1 MTGTPGALSVL
12 QESSV
17 AIGNFDAEV
26 RETHTGIVFLLG
38 DKAYKAKKPLI
49 TDFLDFSTPE
59 RRARACAHEV
69 ALNRRLAPDSYFG
82 VAHFNGLGD
91 SPAEPVIV
99 MRRYSDDARLAS
111 LVKTNESVH
120 RHLYAIAE
128 KLARFHDGAKRSRV
142 IDSHC
147 SGGAVSARWRQN
159 LTELAHYEGSV
170 VDRESLGEI
179 ARLAAQFGQGR
190 EDLLKDRINDRRIV
204 DGHGDLLAD
213 DIFCL
218 PHGPVL
224 LDCLEFDDSL
234 RYVDGLD
241 DAGFLAMDLEFLG
254 RKDIA
259 DDFLD
264 EYCRRA
270 NDTAPPALRHFY
282 IAYRAVVRAKV
293 DCIRV
298 TQGHPD
304 AAADAIRHL
313 EIALDHLRAG
323 TVRLI
328 LVGGGPGTG
337 KTTLSRALAQE
348 IDAQVISTDDIRR
361 ELKQSGVVSGRA
373 GKLDAG
379 LYAPENVSIVYDEV
393 LRRARRLLAGGV
405 SVILDGTWRD
415 AHRRVRARRL
425 ADETA
430 TRIVEFTC
438 SAPSTVASA
447 RIAGRAASTS
457 DATPAIATALAE
469 IDTDS
474 NGSYPIDTCRPLAE
488 IIAEA
493 VRTCCLTI

>member
-17 AIGNFDAEV
+17 ATGNLDAEV
-26 RETHTGIVFLLG
+26 RETHTGIVFLVG
-38 DKAYKAKKPLI
+38 DKAYKAKKPLV

-69 ALNRRLAPDSYFG
+69 ALNNRLAPDSYFG
-82 VAHFNGLGD
+82 VAHFSGAEGG
-91 SPAEPVIV
+91 PAEPVIV

-111 LVKTNESVH
+111 LVKNNEPVH
-120 RHLYAIAE
+120 HHLRVIAE

-147 SGGAVSARWRQN
+147 SIGAVSARWQQN
-159 LTELAHYEGSV
+159 LAELAHHEGSV
-170 VDRESLGEI
+170 VDRDVLHEI
-179 ARLAAQFGQGR
+179 AILAAQFGRGR
-190 EDLLKDRINDRRIV
+190 GALLADRINDHRIV

-218 PHGPVL
+218 PEGPVL

-234 RYVDGLD
+234 RYIDSVD
-241 DAGFLAMDLEFLG
+241 DAAFLAMDLEFLG

-259 DDFLD
+259 HQFLD

-270 NDTAPPALRHFY
+270 NDTAPRALRHFY

-298 TQGHPD
+298 IQGHPD
-304 AAADAIRHL
+304 AAADAGRHL
-313 EIALDHLRAG
+313 DIALDHLRAG

-337 KTTLSRALAQE
+337 KTTLSHGLAQE
-348 IDAQVISTDDIRR
+348 IDAQVISTDDVRR
-361 ELKQSGVVSGRA
+361 ELTQSGVISGRV
-373 GKLDAG
+373 GKLDVG
-379 LYAPENVSIVYDEV
+379 LYTPDNVAIVYDEV
-393 LRRARRLLAGGV
+393 LRRARLHLAGGV
-405 SVILDGTWRD
+405 SVILDATWRD
-415 AHRRVRARRL
+415 AHQRERARRV

-430 TRIVEFTC
+430 TRIVEFVC
-438 SAPSTVASA
+438 SAPSTVASS
-447 RIAGRAASTS
+447 RITRRTASTS
-457 DATPAIATALAE
+457 DATAAIATALAGA
-469 IDTDS
+469 DTDS
-474 NGSYPIDTCRPLAE
+474 NGSYPIDTCRPLPE
-488 IIAEA
+488 IISEA
-493 VRTCCLTI
+493 VLTCRLAT